1 MAASFLAPLNQ
12 TNPSLI
18 AASIAIISATIF
30 YFWAV
35 KRSNKKLAPLPP
47 GPLGLPILGYIPF
60 LNGAPI
66 HRKFAELSAKY
77 GPIFKIWVGSQLYV
91 VVSSPAL
98 AKQVLR
104 DNESVFSSRELPLVG
119 RICTYG
125 GLDLACL
132 PMGPDWNS
140 MRKVLVREAL
150 SSPGLDGCYELRRRE
165 VVKALNEVEVGK
177 PVGVFE
183 LAHKV
188 VGNATLGMLW
198 GGGGGGGV
206 VGGDYGE
213 TREVGQR
220 IMELMA
226 KPNVSDLFPMLARF
240 DLQGIGRE
248 AAELAERFDRIVSA
262 MIRKRLDGGGE
273 KKGGEIDK
281 VDLLQVLLERRG
293 SSGAGS
299 PSLINICWQDVAVGG
314 NENIASTIEWAMSEL
329 LKSDRAMKSVQQELD
344 EIVGPDSL
352 VEDHHL
358 KDLKYLDAVIKETC
372 RLYLALMNRTA
383 SRACTVGGYTVPQG
397 SKVFVNSWAI
407 HRDPQFWAEPSEFRP
422 ERFLDGGTFDFMGS
436 SSSFRYVP
444 FGSGR
449 RICAGVSLAERL
461 LKYVLGSLL
470 HRFEWRLADGEE
482 GGVDLSDDFT
492 LFIKKKRPLVAVPA
506 SRLPAGLELLA
517 Y

>member
-299 PSLINICWQDVAVGG
+299 PLTSMAHFKAMLQVLQFLIGF
-314 NENIASTIEWAMSEL
+314 
-329 LKSDRAMKSVQQELD
+329 
-344 EIVGPDSL
+344 
-352 VEDHHL
+352 
-358 KDLKYLDAVIKETC
+358 
-372 RLYLALMNRTA
+372 
-383 SRACTVGGYTVPQG
+383 PQAQ
-397 SKVFVNSWAI
+397 N
-407 HRDPQFWAEPSEFRP
+407 
-422 ERFLDGGTFDFMGS
+422 
-436 SSSFRYVP
+436 
-444 FGSGR
+444 
-449 RICAGVSLAERL
+449 C
-461 LKYVLGSLL
+461 
-470 HRFEWRLADGEE
+470 
-482 GGVDLSDDFT
+482 
-492 LFIKKKRPLVAVPA
+492 
-506 SRLPAGLELLA
+506 
-517 Y
+517 

>member
-177 PVGVFE
+177 P
-183 LAHKV
+183 
-188 VGNATLGMLW
+188 
-198 GGGGGGGV
+198 
-206 VGGDYGE
+206 
-213 TREVGQR
+213 R

-299 PSLINICWQDVAVGG
+299 PLTSMAHFKAMLQDVAVGG

>member
-299 PSLINICWQDVAVGG
+299 PLTSMAHFKAMLQDVAVGG

-407 HRDPQFWAEPSEFRP
+407 HRDPH
-422 ERFLDGGTFDFMGS
+422 